1 MEKIKLKNF
10 YFALIVLAVILAMAS
25 AANDHVVEK
34 DPKLGSIKDVKIEI
48 SKLLNKLNAKLADK
62 SIASLLAQSID
73 QKNKLKAR
81 NRNLKSIF
89 RIFNVNNRLG

>member
-1 MEKIKLKNF
+1 MEKINLKNF
-10 YFALIVLAVILAMAS
+10 YFALLIFAIISAITS
-25 AANDHVVEK
+25 AANDYGVEK
-34 DPKLGSIKDVKIEI
+34 DPKLGSIKDVQNEI

-62 SIASLLAQSID
+62 SIVSLLAQSID

-89 RIFNVNNRLG
+89 KIFNVNNRLG